1 MRQRSRLANPNPLF
15 ESILLATA
23 CTTSESES
31 ESICTFFM
39 QRLVNPNPFAESESE
54 FVYADNQIVWLSEK
68 EERISQCCVVAWL
81 LSLSGV

>member
-1 MRQRSRLANPNPLF
+1 
-15 ESILLATA
+15 
-23 CTTSESES
+23 
-31 ESICTFFM
+31 M